1 MLQNFT
7 KKMSVQAAQNTI
19 KPSIEKKIEKK
30 VEEKKYSQPFIPAN
44 STVRNSLNGN
54 MKFIMP
60 SSTKSS
66 STKHFLFEG
75 GEESAHARNLKAALE
90 QKTIARMRMEKRDN
104 SEKGSLMGEKRQNH
118 RI

>member
-7 KKMSVQAAQNTI
+7 KKMSVQAAQNAV
-19 KPSIEKKIEKK
+19 KPTIEKKIEKK

-54 MKFIMP
+54 MKYIMP
-60 SSTKSS
+60 NSTKSS

-75 GEESAHARNLKAALE
+75 GEESVHARNLKAALE
-90 QKTIARMRMEKRDN
+90 QKSNARMRMEKRESGERGN
-104 SEKGSLMGEKRQNH
+104 QVGEKR
-118 RI
+118 

>member
-7 KKMSVQAAQNTI
+7 KKMSVQAAQNAV

-60 SSTKSS
+60 SSTKNS

-75 GEESAHARNLKAALE
+75 GEESAHTRNLKAALE
-90 QKTIARMRMEKRDN
+90 QKSLARMRMEKRDN
-104 SEKGSLMGEKRQNH
+104 SERPSFGEKK
-118 RI
+118 